1 MTIPSPATPGSLLG
15 LRVAGGLG
23 RPQAPAGMGVGLH
36 AVAGWQRRAAEAAHE
51 ASAGGPGHQWTTVTA
66 FVILFRNSKFLE
78 ARQLVPEILYI
89 RTVFFEMEKNE
100 F

>member
-23 RPQAPAGMGVGLH
+23 RPQAPTGMGVGLH

-51 ASAGGPGHQWTTVTA
+51 ASAGGPGHPWTTVTA
-66 FVILFRNSKFLE
+66 FGNSKFLE